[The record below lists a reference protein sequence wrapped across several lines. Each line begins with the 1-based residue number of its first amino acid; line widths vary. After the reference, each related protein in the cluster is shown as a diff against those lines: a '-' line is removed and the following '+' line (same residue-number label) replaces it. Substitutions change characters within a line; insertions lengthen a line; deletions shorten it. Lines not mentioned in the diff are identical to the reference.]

1 MAEFSENE
9 EFDSSASD
17 EEIKDK
23 QLIFVHKLKEH
34 KIVLNKS
41 QVPQVKAEKEAALTV
56 LVQQYRDIFNVSL
69 TTKQLAKKISNMK
82 ADTKKKFDIN
92 KTGNK
97 PMIYKPWEKLFLEI
111 LDVQNNPVF
120 KKIPGM
126 LKAKLLLIFLQT

>member
-1 MAEFSENE
+1 MADFSENE
-9 EFDSSASD
+9 ESDSSD

-69 TTKQLAKKISNMK
+69 TTKQLSKKISNMK
-82 ADTKKKFDIN
+82 ADIKKKFDVN
-92 KTGNK
+92 RTGNK
-97 PMIYKPWEKLFLEI
+97 PMIYKPWEKLLLEI
-111 LDVQNNPVF
+111 LDVQKNRVF
-120 KKIPGM
+120 KKIPGI
-126 LKAKLLLIFLQT
+126 LAAKLFIMFL

>member
-1 MAEFSENE
+1 MADFSENE
-9 EFDSSASD
+9 ESDSSD

-69 TTKQLAKKISNMK
+69 TTKQLSKKISNMK
-82 ADTKKKFDIN
+82 ADIKKKFDVN
-92 KTGNK
+92 RTGNK
-97 PMIYKPWEKLFLEI
+97 PMIYKPWEKLLLEI
-111 LDVQNNPVF
+111 LDVQKNPVF
-120 KKIPGM
+120 KKIPGI
-126 LKAKLLLIFLQT
+126 LAAKLFIMFL